1 VSGLDFSFF
10 TQEVM
15 RLMAN
20 AEALYK
26 FQNESLKSSDP
37 FALQSV
43 NGLIDRLECLKID
56 LVSERQFDP
65 EALMQDLFAIDGD
78 LKSLW
83 SGRSIVS

>member
-1 VSGLDFSFF
+1 
-10 TQEVM
+10 
-15 RLMAN
+15 MAN

-43 NGLIDRLECLKID
+43 NGIIDRLECIKID

-65 EALMQDLFAIDGD
+65 ETLMQDLFAVDGD
-78 LKSLW
+78 LKVLW
-83 SGRSIVS
+83 SGRSIVSLLINCTNNGK